1 MRALAGLLSTT
12 GGSGSTLRL
21 HPLIEGYC
29 ERRRFEETPERLRA
43 IHRGIAQALARRG
56 RVVEALR
63 HAAEGSDTTL
73 LGRFAESTGGV
84 RLWLEH
90 GLEGLRTVNGLLT
103 AEALSTNPRLALLRC
118 VALTAA
124 DDIDGAK
131 RLYGAAAEE
140 TAGFTRD
147 RKGGDDPALQFDHI
161 FVQCPLHMQHM
172 DVVGAPEPITG
183 DGRIRAVGEVAF
195 AHGAHRFA
203 RSEPP
208 RGRVLMKRS
217 ISSSGQPTARA
228 PIRRGSGNLPIFIRA

>member
-56 RVVEALR
+56 RLVEALR

-73 LGRFAESTGGV
+73 LGRIAESTGGV

-118 VALTAA
+118 VALTAERTTST
-124 DDIDGAK
+124 G
-131 RLYGAAAEE
+131 RSGC
-140 TAGFTRD
+140 TAR
-147 RKGGDDPALQFDHI
+147 RPRRRPAS
-161 FVQCPLHMQHM
+161 
-172 DVVGAPEPITG
+172 
-183 DGRIRAVGEVAF
+183 RA
-195 AHGAHRFA
+195 
-203 RSEPP
+203 
-208 RGRVLMKRS
+208 
-217 ISSSGQPTARA
+217 TARA
-228 PIRRGSGNLPIFIRA
+228 ATTRRCSSTTSSCSARSTCSTWMLSAPRSRSPGTVESAPSARSPSLMVLTASAARSRRAGAY